1 MNHQSLNE
9 SLDAAAQPAPEMLA
23 RVVRHEVGNLLQK
36 LYATVAILQARLP
49 ADWEMEHRTLAGLKD
64 RARACKDWLEVVHD
78 LVCPVEITV
87 EPVDLAALVA
97 ERVVAVQ
104 ERFRQ
109 TVMQTE
115 ATTPSWVR
123 ADPAQIRRAFDL
135 VLTNAGVSRA
145 TRIVCR
151 ATISSSKDEV
161 ECTISAVGPAR
172 LAELEGA
179 STSGSGSHYLTCARF
194 GLALARR
201 LVQLQGGRFT
211 ATEQPDG
218 GFSASVILPAEAA
231 RVPP

>member
-9 SLDAAAQPAPEMLA
+9 SLDPAAQPAPEMLA

-49 ADWEMEHRTLAGLKD
+49 ADWEMEQRMLAGLKD
-64 RARACKDWLEVVHD
+64 RARDCKDWLEVMHD

-151 ATISSSKDEV
+151 ATISSSEDEV
-161 ECTISAVGPAR
+161 EWSVSAVGPGR
-172 LAELEGA
+172 PAELEGA
-179 STSGSGSHYLTCARF
+179 GMPAAGSHYLTGARF

-218 GFSASVILPAEAA
+218 GFSASVVLPAEAA
-231 RVPP
+231 RVL